1 MPYCTKCGAKLKE
14 TDKFCGKCGL
24 QVQPRSQTKQEEQ
37 IDAQPNNQ
45 FSPVP
50 RTTKPETRS
59 FGRDEMMVSVNTT
72 ELRRGGKI
80 EGQATLNLVKPQKK
94 GLYVRLEIVAE
105 HREVEW
111 DADNERDTSFQ
122 RIYEYRELL
131 DGEREYPA
139 GSHTYGFSVTVPEN
153 LEEWRMK
160 RESVIMK
167 RLGLRAD
174 QYLDKSSYD
183 PGALTWYMLVMF
195 NKRQLGLA
203 TNKQIPLTFKS

>member
-1 MPYCTKCGAKLKE
+1 M
-14 TDKFCGKCGL
+14 
-24 QVQPRSQTKQEEQ
+24 
-37 IDAQPNNQ
+37 
-45 FSPVP
+45 P

-59 FGRDEMMVSVNTT
+59 FGRDEMIVSVNTT

-131 DGEREYPA
+131 DG
-139 GSHTYGFSVTVPEN
+139 
-153 LEEWRMK
+153 
-160 RESVIMK
+160 
-167 RLGLRAD
+167 
-174 QYLDKSSYD
+174 
-183 PGALTWYMLVMF
+183 
-195 NKRQLGLA
+195 
-203 TNKQIPLTFKS
+203 